1 VRPVLNR
8 AILPAVFLFGLTALG
23 QRPKPPAAAHPHF
36 RISGVVVNALGGEP
50 LAQTTVLIAPV
61 ESRDDTQQVTTGEDG
76 RFSFENLATG
86 KYAMSAQRRG
96 FAQQSYQQ
104 HELYSTAVAVGPGL
118 TSENLVFQLS
128 PDASISGAVT
138 DEDNETVRTG
148 RVLLF
153 KSGLQ
158 DGGQAIRPWRQ
169 LALDDAGRYRFD
181 HLDPGKYF
189 VAVMARPWF
198 AQYVQRSSQ
207 SVDLDGQRP
216 TPQPPLRPDLD
227 VAYPLTFYPEAT
239 DASVAAAI
247 TVGPGDRA
255 VADVS
260 LTAVPALHVRVINL
274 SDAGNVM
281 LFQPVFDGM
290 KVPVFAD
297 SDEVSPGV
305 VEVSG
310 MAPGHFILNLQAS
323 SGDSSNR
330 QDREVDLAGGEQ
342 IDANQRPPAA
352 TAIFGTVHLEGS
364 KTVPSQLF
372 IRFRDSESGESFGG
386 PISEKGEFEL
396 RHDLGRSGN
405 YELGLVNPDGTIA
418 VKSISA
424 TGAKVQG
431 HTISLAGGSSIK
443 LNILV
448 TKGLGQINGVVLR
461 DGKPL
466 SQAMVLLVPQ
476 DPEYNR
482 VLFRRDQ
489 SDSDGTFTLPNVVP
503 GGYTVLAIENGWN
516 LEWANP
522 AVLKPYLKNG
532 VPLMVDIPRKY
543 DVKVHAQ

>member
-1 VRPVLNR
+1 MRPVLNR
-8 AILPAVFLFGLTALG
+8 AILPVVLLLGLTAMA
-23 QRPKPPAAAHPHF
+23 QRPKPPVPVRSHF
-36 RISGVVVNALGGEP
+36 RISGTVVNALGGEP

-76 RFSFENLATG
+76 RFSFENLAPG
-86 KYAMSAQRRG
+86 KYTMSAQRRG

-118 TSENLVFQLS
+118 VSENLIFQLS

-158 DGGQAIRPWRQ
+158 DGSQAIRPWQQ

-207 SVDLDGQRP
+207 NVDLDGQQS

-227 VAYPLTFYPEAT
+227 VAYPLTFYPEAS
-239 DASVAAAI
+239 DASGAAAI

-281 LFQPVFDGM
+281 LFQPTFDGM

-297 SDEVSPGV
+297 TDEVSPGI

-310 MAPGHFILNLQAS
+310 VAPGHFILNLQAS
-323 SGDSSNR
+323 NGDSSNR
-330 QDREVDLAGGEQ
+330 QDRDLDLAGGEQ
-342 IDANQRPPAA
+342 IDANQRPAAA
-352 TAIFGTVHLEGS
+352 TSILGTVRLEGS

-372 IRFRDSESGESFGG
+372 IRFRDRESRDSFGG
-386 PISEKGEFEL
+386 PISDKGEFEL
-396 RHDLGRSGN
+396 RHDLEKAGN
-405 YELGLVNPDGTIA
+405 YEVFLVNPDGTVA

-424 TGAKVQG
+424 TGARVLG
-431 HTISLAGGSSIK
+431 HTISLTSGASVK
-443 LNILV
+443 LSLQAS
-448 TKGLGQINGVVLR
+448 KALGRINGVVLLN
-461 DGKPL
+461 GKPQ
-466 SQAMVLLVPQ
+466 SQVVVLLVPEDQ
-476 DPEYNR
+476 ENSR

-503 GGYTVLAIENGWN
+503 GRYTVVALQNGWN

-522 AVLKPYLKNG
+522 AVLKPYLKDG
-532 VPLMVDIPRKY
+532 VPLMVDAARTY
-543 DVKVHAQ
+543 DIKVHAQ